1 MATTMQIQYHR
12 MEINMKKIFN
22 IILTFAL
29 LHIPFFAQQTSPY
42 DSEVVFNFAQ
52 SLYEDGFWDEAESEF
67 KKSLFLSDAIN
78 QNEYSFIQE
87 QSIFTLTTIYNQN
100 DDKTGIQWLEKN
112 FSENL
117 SLDIKEKVDFTNAR
131 LIFKERNQE
140 EYFSFIDSIS
150 TDLEEYAPSFQLLT
164 IISKDLFL
172 YNISDAGIKANEA
185 LHEYAQF
192 EKFAKACTS
201 YSQKNV
207 ALATTLS
214 IFIPGAGK
222 WYTGNFS
229 SFLSSF
235 LSITSFIGGTLY
247 TGIESNWKDW
257 RPYVF
262 GTCALGLY
270 ITDIYGSYKAAKRYN
285 EAQYRNL
292 CQSLDLVYE
301 ESF

>member
-1 MATTMQIQYHR
+1 
-12 MEINMKKIFN
+12 MKKTLNLIF
-22 IILTFAL
+22 ILSL
-29 LHIPFFAQQTSPY
+29 LHIPFFAQTKSPY
-42 DSEVVFNFAQ
+42 DSEVVFSFAQ

-67 KKSLFLSDAIN
+67 KRSLFISDAIN
-78 QNEYSFIQE
+78 QTEYSQMQE
-87 QSIFTLTTIYNQN
+87 QTIFTLTTIYNQN
-100 DDKTGIQWLEKN
+100 DDKSGIQWLENN
-112 FSENL
+112 FSKNL

-131 LIFKERNQE
+131 LIYKERNQE
-140 EYFSFIDSIS
+140 EYFTFVDSIS
-150 TDLEEYAPSFQLLT
+150 SDLQNYSPSFQLLT
-164 IISKDLFL
+164 VISKDLFL

-214 IFIPGAGK
+214 VLIPGAGK

-235 LSITSFIGGTLY
+235 LSITSFITATVY
-247 TGIESNWKDW
+247 TGIESNWQDW

-262 GTCALGLY
+262 GSCALGLY

-285 EAQYRNL
+285 NAQYRNL